1 MKCRYV
7 VLIRLFK
14 SSGTCLNKKL
24 LWLQMYLNARS
35 YYIYTPNFL
44 CIQHPITHSMPPQ
57 KRPHPAPLLCYITP
71 PTLSPLPPP
80 PPSASYPVS
89 ATHSHSTPVRY
100 PMPEVWRPRQRIP
113 LPPWRQQI
121 STSLISASSSSPTPH

>member
-1 MKCRYV
+1 MSLCRGDTSV
-7 VLIRLFK
+7 Q
-14 SSGTCLNKKL
+14 KL
-24 LWLQMYLNARS
+24 RNISEQEAHMVANVPQRS
-35 YYIYTPNFL
+35 LLLHLPPNFL
-44 CIQHPITHSMPPQ
+44 CIQHSITHSMPPP

-100 PMPEVWRPRQRIP
+100 PMPEVWHPRPRIP

-121 STSLISASSSSPTPH
+121 STSLISTSSSSSPTSH

>member
-1 MKCRYV
+1 MSLCRV
-7 VLIRLFK
+7 DTSFQKFRNMSEQEALMVANVPQR
-14 SSGTCLNKKL
+14 SL
-24 LWLQMYLNARS
+24 LLHLHPQ
-35 YYIYTPNFL
+35 FL
-44 CIQHPITHSMPPQ
+44 VHPALDHTFYATQ

-80 PPSASYPVS
+80 PPSASYPVC

-113 LPPWRQQI
+113 LAPWRQQV
-121 STSLISASSSSPTPH
+121 STSLISTSSSSPTSR